1 MAREAAEDWGQCY
14 KRWRKGRKAFEKNGW
29 LIMLAAPKAVQWDQ
43 DGK

>member
-1 MAREAAEDWGQCY
+1 MVRKAAEDWGQCY
-14 KRWRKGRKAFEKNGW
+14 KRWREGRKAFENGW